1 VPIAIGMRAFINSIN
16 VMNAIIT
23 GASRGIG
30 KAIAA
35 AFAKEGYGLYL
46 NSRSD
51 LALYK
56 AVEELYT
63 EFPGVSIKAVPV
75 DLSQKQG
82 CTLFADAVLQD
93 AESIDVLVNNAGLYF
108 PGNVYNE
115 PAGQMEETMNV
126 NFYSAYH
133 LTRALI
139 DKMISQKQG
148 HIFNMC
154 SIASMGAYENGGSY
168 SVSKYAMLGFGKNLR
183 EEMKPFGIKVTNLMP
198 GAVYTDSWA
207 GSNVDPKRIMKAED
221 IAELVVSCSKL
232 SPMACVEDVVIRP
245 QLGDL

>member
-1 VPIAIGMRAFINSIN
+1 MKV
-16 VMNAIIT
+16 
-23 GASRGIG
+23 
-30 KAIAA
+30 
-35 AFAKEGYGLYL
+35 
-46 NSRSD
+46 
-51 LALYK
+51 
-56 AVEELYT
+56 
-63 EFPGVSIKAVPV
+63 FPLPLK
-75 DLSQKQG
+75 
-82 CTLFADAVLQD
+82 
-93 AESIDVLVNNAGLYF
+93 NAGLYL

-115 PAGQMEETMNV
+115 PEGQMEETMNV

-139 DKMISQKQG
+139 GKMMTQKHG

-207 GSNVDPKRIMKAED
+207 GSNVDPGRIMKAED
-221 IAELVVSCSKL
+221 IAELVVTCSKL
-232 SPMACVEDVVIRP
+232 SAAACVEDIVLRP

>member
-1 VPIAIGMRAFINSIN
+1 LRKGFLTHALINIERK
-16 VMNAIIT
+16 MNAIIT

-35 AFAKEGYGLYL
+35 AFAKEGYHLFL
-46 NSRSD
+46 NSRSE

-56 AVEELYT
+56 AVEELYA
-63 EFPGVSIKAVPV
+63 EFPGIHIKAVPA
-75 DLSQKQG
+75 DLSKKEG
-82 CTLFADAVLQD
+82 CTLFANAVLEEAD
-93 AESIDVLVNNAGLYF
+93 TVDVLVNNAGLYF

-115 PAGQMEETMNV
+115 PEGQMEETMNV

-139 DKMISQKQG
+139 GKMISQKQG

-168 SVSKYAMLGFGKNLR
+168 SISKYAMLGFGKNLR

-198 GAVYTDSWA
+198 GAVYTDSWS
-207 GSNVDPKRIMKAED
+207 GSGVDPTRIMKAED
-221 IAELVVSCSKL
+221 IADLVVTCSKL
-232 SPMACVEDVVIRP
+232 SPMACVEDIVLRP

>member
-1 VPIAIGMRAFINSIN
+1 
-16 VMNAIIT
+16 MNAIIT

-63 EFPGVSIKAVPV
+63 EFPGVNIKAFPA
-75 DLSQKQG
+75 DLSKKEG
-82 CTLFADAVLQD
+82 CTSFANAVIEN
-93 AESIDVLVNNAGLYF
+93 AESVDVIVNNAGLYF

-115 PAGQMEETMNV
+115 PEGQMEETMNL

-139 DKMISQKQG
+139 GKMVGQKQG

-168 SVSKYAMLGFGKNLR
+168 SVSKYALLGFGKNLR
-183 EEMKPFGIKVTNLMP
+183 EEMKPFGVKVTNLMP

-207 GSNVDPKRIMKAED
+207 SSNIDPARIMKADD
-221 IAELVVSCSKL
+221 IAALVVACSKL
-232 SPMACVEDVVIRP
+232 SPMACVEDIVIRP